1 MSNPAIRE
9 AVLDSLPDGECVEAA
24 TIEELR
30 YRCGLLRFT
39 NKQVRRA
46 LESLRYGYHK
56 VVLVRLNTGEGLAR
70 GWRVLKIAE
79 N

>member
-1 MSNPAIRE
+1 MSDPAIRE
-9 AVLDSLPDGECVEAA
+9 AVLDSLPDGEHVEAM

-46 LESLRYGYHK
+46 LESLRYGHFRIS
-56 VVLVRLNTGEGLAR
+56 LQRPRIDEFTR
-70 GWRVLKIAE
+70 GWSVLKSSE
-79 N
+79 S